1 MTLSERLSYLI
12 KAASTELYGKENI
25 IKASILSVLAGQ
37 NIFLYGPPG
46 TAKSMI
52 ARRISKIFKDTN
64 IFEHLMHRFCT
75 PEELFGPVS
84 LSELK
89 KDNYKRLTKGY
100 LAEADFAFLDEIW
113 KSSPAVLNT
122 LLTLINEHK
131 YHNGSEVID
140 VPLKS
145 LISASNEIPQRDE
158 GLDALYD
165 RFLVRLEVNPIDKD
179 AVFMSM
185 LKNSDKLSDQDLI
198 VLEDLKI
205 SSDDYI
211 RWLHEVDKVQLSD
224 ECVKAITSIRNV
236 VREYLYSNDKV
247 WDKNKHNGIEK
258 LSYISDRRFLQ
269 AVKLVKAAAYF
280 NNRKVTSPVDL
291 LVLKNSLWSTLED
304 KRSFEILVE
313 DTVKTTLKDMSK
325 SNMNDETYALIEQKI
340 RELKSNNI
348 QIIISSGEV
357 KIKQNKDNLEY
368 KKTDFQFMNVTN

>member
-1 MTLSERLSYLI
+1 MQLNY
-12 KAASTELYGKENI
+12 
-25 IKASILSVLAGQ
+25 
-37 NIFLYGPPG
+37 
-46 TAKSMI
+46 
-52 ARRISKIFKDTN
+52 
-64 IFEHLMHRFCT
+64 
-75 PEELFGPVS
+75 S
-84 LSELK
+84 LSGHDL
-89 KDNYKRLTKGY
+89 
-100 LAEADFAFLDEIW
+100 FLLV
-113 KSSPAVLNT
+113 SF
-122 LLTLINEHK
+122 
-131 YHNGSEVID
+131 YG
-140 VPLKS
+140 
-145 LISASNEIPQRDE
+145 
-158 GLDALYD
+158 
-165 RFLVRLEVNPIDKD
+165 FL
-179 AVFMSM
+179 
-185 LKNSDKLSDQDLI
+185 SDKLSDQDLI
-198 VLEDLKI
+198 VSEDLKI

>member
-100 LAEADFAFLDEIW
+100 LAEAGFAFLDEIW

-185 LKNSDKLSDQDLI
+185 LKNSDKLSDHDQN
-198 VLEDLKI
+198 VSEDLKI

>member
-100 LAEADFAFLDEIW
+100 LAEAGFAFLDEIW

-185 LKNSDKLSDQDLI
+185 LKNSDKLSDHDQI
-198 VLEDLKI
+198 VSEDLKI

-211 RWLHEVDKVQLSD
+211 RWLHEEDKVQLSD

>member
-100 LAEADFAFLDEIW
+100 LAEAGFAFLDEIW

-198 VLEDLKI
+198 VSEDLKI

-313 DTVKTTLKDMSK
+313 DTVKTTLKEMSK
-325 SNMNDETYALIEQKI
+325 SNMNDETYTLIEQKI

>member
-52 ARRISKIFKDTN
+52 ARRLSKIFKDTN

-100 LAEADFAFLDEIW
+100 LAEAGFAFLDEIW

-198 VLEDLKI
+198 VSEDLKI

>member
-100 LAEADFAFLDEIW
+100 LAEAGFAFLDEIW

-198 VLEDLKI
+198 VSEDLKI